1 MTTYK
6 RLSVVA
12 PLHLLGHRSIDPRGK
27 TQSRAGQQPH
37 NSQEEEKKR
46 GRKEIKGNNHDY
58 FLFSLHFP

>member
-6 RLSVVA
+6 RLSAVA
-12 PLHLLGHRSIDPRGK
+12 PLHPLGHRSIDLRGK
-27 TQSRAGQQPH
+27 TQSRTGQEPH

-46 GRKEIKGNNHDY
+46 GRKEIKGNNRDY